1 MPGDNPKTNKK
12 KKSLADQRAV
22 NFNSFQDSIATVNRG
37 RPINVA
43 HMKQLQDSLLARQIP
58 IPQRIAILATSAQ
71 ESGKDGAASRGVG
84 GNGLLGFSTARM
96 PLSYLGSS
104 PEAVGLQIKYMLD
117 DIYNPNHPNW
127 LDGGA
132 GDPYVKDGED
142 GYNQFIN
149 AKTIEEA
156 EKATKI
162 LNKSYIRPRDR
173 ETSWNNRAK
182 VALNMLRFLIPN

>member
-1 MPGDNPKTNKK
+1 MPGNNPKTNKK

-43 HMKQLQDSLLARQIP
+43 HMTQLQDSLIARQIP
-58 IPQRIAILATSAQ
+58 LPQRIAILATAAQ
-71 ESGKDGAASRGVG
+71 ESNKDGAASRGVG
-84 GNGLLGFSTARM
+84 GNGLLGFSAERM
-96 PLSYLGSS
+96 PLTYLGSS
-104 PEAVGLQIKYMLD
+104 PNTVGLQIKYMLD

-132 GDPYVKDGED
+132 GGPYIRSGED
-142 GYNQFIN
+142 GYNQFMN
-149 AKTIEEA
+149 AKTAEEA
-156 EKATKI
+156 TRI
-162 LNKSYIRPRDR
+162 LNKSYIRPAGR
-173 ETSWNNRAK
+173 EASWNNRAK